1 MSWNP
6 LSWFGDLEN
15 PAQVGAQV
23 GDTIAGAQTTLN
35 SWLSSTA
42 GDLAS
47 GLEGAMVSI
56 LGDVWDVIVGP
67 LEIIAGAIIVFLV
80 LSWAFKNQL
89 ISIAMLA
96 AK

>member
-15 PAQVGAQV
+15 PAQAGAQV
-23 GDTIAGAQTTLN
+23 GAAVGGAQTALN

-67 LEIIAGAIIVFLV
+67 LEIITGAIIIFLV

-89 ISIAMLA
+89 ITIAMLV

>member
-6 LSWFGDLEN
+6 LSWFGD
-15 PAQVGAQV
+15 PVQAGAQVGAAV
-23 GDTIAGAQTTLN
+23 AGAQTSLN

-67 LEIIAGAIIVFLV
+67 LEIIAGAIIIFLV

-89 ISIAMLA
+89 ITIAMLA